1 MRHLY
6 AYGVTMAAAINFK
19 MTSFDHTLTWHRYSS
34 DLSYHVLTVEPWAS
48 RSTPDP
54 EEDYGSFTD
63 EYSVRIEVY
72 ETEVT
77 DSGGSAPIIKI
88 SGLCNAHDY
97 VPYLIGQQCRSRF
110 TAVDQ
115 ATGKCSDT
123 QVYKTQLPRFQS
135 LQVLRSGPVNSEFPK
150 PKSSPVQDV
159 ALQHDAAKATWEIP
173 VPDAFG
179 GDARPVLRH
188 NCSTV
193 SSVRP
198 WADDTR
204 PKTLAAG
211 DQRKAFV
218 STRTIKQPVRHAM
231 FCEAVKQLQF
241 HLDFPEAYGALRINV
256 ADILS
261 VSTPPDNVPRSR
273 CSCEVTRRRLQC
285 VEETVTTRHL
295 PAAERR
301 KLVRHHTCETSVQE
315 GWGCADTCSVYR
327 ILPPQNISRRFQWD
341 ASKIETRATAA
352 ELREVFVSAS
362 ENVLLDVLGSPYPKK
377 ESSVTNSSA
386 RKWDASRV
394 RSKATTANRMKVAA
408 CDRETQT
415 LPLPPLALPPTV
427 TSLVDQFA
435 LTCYE
440 VVARLSTDA
449 SDKVG
454 ESTTEIFAIR
464 NADIWNRVMLH
475 VQERMAS
482 VTLPLL
488 VGRPADGM
496 RGEGECPIGR
506 RARS

>member
-1 MRHLY
+1 M
-6 AYGVTMAAAINFK
+6 G
-19 MTSFDHTLTWHRYSS
+19 
-34 DLSYHVLTVEPWAS
+34 S

-115 ATGKCSDT
+115 PAGKCSDT
-123 QVYKTQLPRFQS
+123 LVYKTQLPRFQS
-135 LQVLRSGPVNSEFPK
+135 LQVLRSGPVNSEFPN
-150 PKSSPVQDV
+150 PKSSAVQDV

-179 GDARPVLRH
+179 GDARRKWSIPSPKLIAVDTTCTENCCPLYSCASAQVQHREQCSALGGRH
-188 NCSTV
+188 PTENTGCRRSAK
-193 SSVRP
+193 SICLNKDNKAASQ
-198 WADDTR
+198 TR
-204 PKTLAAG
+204 YVPRSRKTTAIPSRFFRGLWGAE
-211 DQRKAFV
+211 DQR
-218 STRTIKQPVRHAM
+218 RRHIE
-231 FCEAVKQLQF
+231 CI
-241 HLDFPEAYGALRINV
+241 D
-256 ADILS
+256 
-261 VSTPPDNVPRSR
+261 TPDNVPRSR

-285 VEETVTTRHL
+285 VEQTVTTRHL

-341 ASKIETRATAA
+341 ASKIETRVTAA

-362 ENVLLDVLGSPYPKK
+362 ENVLLEVLGSPYPKK

-415 LPLPPLALPPTV
+415 LPLPPPALPPTV

-435 LTCYE
+435 LVCYE

-454 ESTTEIFAIR
+454 ESTTENFAIR
-464 NADIWNRVMLH
+464 NTDIWNRVMLH

-488 VGRPADGM
+488 VGHPADGM